1 MASRKESLARHLARM
16 TGAPMVPVKAAVMAL
31 SKVALQG
38 RQMDSLKAV
47 SRVVSKVASMEF
59 L

>member
-1 MASRKESLARHLARM
+1 MASRKESLARHWAQM
-16 TGAPMVPVKAAVMAL
+16 TGAPMVPVKAVVMAL
-31 SKVALQG
+31 PKAALQG

-47 SRVVSKVASMEF
+47 SRVVSKDASMEF